1 MTSSSS
7 MGNFGS
13 MMGSSQ
19 MNSKMPMINPSA
31 SFNSFPNS
39 NPNYNLNPKP
49 AAPMMP
55 MNGNG
60 PRPTTGS
67 VHAPVRPTTGS
78 MGTGWTLQNPMTRQ
92 GQPNVMQP
100 MVQNQSNNQTNA
112 KRLTAADID
121 SLLG

>member
-19 MNSKMPMINPSA
+19 MNAKMPMMAPSA

-60 PRPTTGS
+60 PRPTT
-67 VHAPVRPTTGS
+67 
-78 MGTGWTLQNPMTRQ
+78 TGWTLQNPMTRQ